1 MSRSDR
7 DLNQLFYDMANQAA
21 APDAASDATRRRQR
35 AIGGMRALHRRSV
48 DEKRSAGRRRRRVLL
63 SLIAAAAAL
72 LGTALAAASGWLP
85 FRFQELLHRRAAE
98 QNTAATSPAP
108 RSPTARAERPQ
119 PAVPEVPSPAAP
131 DAVVP
136 LTPPSALAKGH
147 SVDLEQVNQLF
158 ADAKRARREHR
169 DADELAL
176 LQQLLTEHPG
186 SVLALEASVERF
198 RALTRLGRSAEAA
211 RYASAYLARYPSG
224 YAAEEARRIVSSA
237 AP

>member
-1 MSRSDR
+1 MSRSD
-7 DLNQLFYDMANQAA
+7 LNRLFYDMANQAA
-21 APDAASDATRRRQR
+21 PPDVASDAARRRQR
-35 AIGGMRALHRRSV
+35 AIGGMRALHRHRV
-48 DEKRSAGRRRRRVLL
+48 DEKRGAGRRRRRVLL
-63 SLIAAAAAL
+63 SLIAAVAAL

-85 FRFQELLHRRAAE
+85 FSFQELFHGGAAW
-98 QNTAATSPAP
+98 QSTAPASPAP
-108 RSPTARAERPQ
+108 QSQAARAASPQ
-119 PAVPEVPSPAAP
+119 PAAPEVPSPSAP
-131 DAVVP
+131 DAVAP
-136 LTPPSALAKGH
+136 LAPPSALAKGH

-176 LQQLLTEHPG
+176 VQQLLTEHPG

-211 RYASAYLARYPSG
+211 RYAGAYLARYPSG